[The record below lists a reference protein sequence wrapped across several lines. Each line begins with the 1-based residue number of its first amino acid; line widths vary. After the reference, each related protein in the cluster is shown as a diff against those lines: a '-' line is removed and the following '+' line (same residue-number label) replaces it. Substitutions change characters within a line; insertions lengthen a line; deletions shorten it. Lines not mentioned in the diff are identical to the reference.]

1 MRNSNT
7 VAGSASIRISRRTT
21 SAVVAL
27 CATALLLGFD
37 LALELLEAVAPEVV
51 EERTQLDQALGA
63 DAVDTSSTVTTLADQ
78 PRAVQDAQVLG
89 DRLPGDVEVRGDRP
103 RGHLLVADQ
112 SQDFPPPRFDYG
124 LDRCLH
130 TSRQDSKAAR
140 RPLRKRLPADE
151 LDAPRVGPLY
161 PLQVDA

>member
-21 SAVVAL
+21 SAVVAV

-63 DAVDTSSTVTTLADQ
+63 DAVDTSGTVATLAHQ
-78 PRAVQDAQVLG
+78 PSAVQDAQVLG
-89 DRLPGDVEVRGDRP
+89 DRLPGDVEVLRDP
-103 RGHLLVADQ
+103 ARGHLLVAHE
-112 SQDFPPPRFDYG
+112 SQDLASPRLDYR
-124 LDRCLH
+124 LDCCLH
-130 TSRQDSKAAR
+130 GSGRIAQ
-140 RPLRKRLPADE
+140 
-151 LDAPRVGPLY
+151 
-161 PLQVDA
+161 LQVDTCASVCLH